1 MNAIIK
7 AEKMGFSI
15 SENLLEKM
23 IIQPSTFKVFPGDF
37 IGIYGPSGSGKT
49 TLLHLMSMMVSPNH
63 GKISVYSEQGHL
75 INQSDRDLWYRE
87 QVGFIFQHHSLF
99 STLNVYENVAIS
111 LRLKGIPKDLLND
124 KVMSVL
130 SKVGLADKAYSK
142 VAYLSGGE
150 RQRVSFCRAFAKKP
164 HIIFADEPTAHLD
177 QQSSSQMIDLLQS
190 LMDDSQIIM
199 MTSHD
204 HGIIEAFKN
213 IWRLADGKL
222 MK

>member
-1 MNAIIK
+1 MNVTIK
-7 AEKMGFSI
+7 ADQMGFSI
-15 SENLLEKM
+15 AENISEKM

-49 TLLHLMSMMVSPNH
+49 TLLHLMSLMISPNH
-63 GKISVYSEQGHL
+63 GRLSIYSEEGYL

-99 STLNVYENVAIS
+99 STLNVFENIAIS
-111 LRLKGIPKDLLND
+111 LRLKGMPKDFLND
-124 KVMSVL
+124 QVMSVL

-164 HIIFADEPTAHLD
+164 RIIFADEPTAHLD

-204 HGIIEAFKN
+204 HRIIEVFKN